1 MTMSALQ
8 KYAECLKYS
17 TDPLEIYKMQKQMTL
32 DYLITDRLAMA
43 IAMDELQK
51 AIDKAIK

>member
-1 MTMSALQ
+1 MTALQ

-17 TDPLEIYKMQKQMTL
+17 TNPLEIYKMQKQMTL
-32 DYLITDRLAMA
+32 DYLKNDRLVMA

>member
-1 MTMSALQ
+1 MPVSALQ

-17 TDPLEIYKMQKQMTL
+17 TNPLEIYKMQKQLTF
-32 DYLITDRLAMA
+32 DYLKNDRLAMA

>member
-1 MTMSALQ
+1 MTALQ

-17 TDPLEIYKMQKQMTL
+17 TDPFEIYKMQKQMIR
-32 DYLITDRLAMA
+32 DYLITDRLTTV